1 MSAHAYPDK
10 PYWGYTPVSRSWQTG
25 IIMHWPL
32 VVLAHKGAF
41 LPERMIVS
49 FK

>member
-1 MSAHAYPDK
+1 MSAHFNPDN
-10 PYWGYTPVSRSWQTG
+10 PLMGYTPVSRSWQTG

-32 VVLAHKGAF
+32 VGLAHEGAF

>member
-1 MSAHAYPDK
+1 MSAHINPDN
-10 PYWGYTPVSRSWQTG
+10 PLMGVYRVSRNWQTG

-32 VVLAHKGAF
+32 VVLAHEGAF